1 MSIDQYQISV
11 NSLDKE
17 IADLEKKKAV
27 FDKKSVDALK
37 QSNSISVNRNTSE
50 SMIRTKMSQKERYNN
65 EYSKALQESAK
76 IQEKIAD
83 KRKKRNDENI
93 KLQKEEM
100 KEQQTQRKADIE
112 IQKAYENR
120 IREIQRQSIPSFSSI
135 NSVGLQNEEKLL
147 EYDVFISHA
156 SEDKESFV
164 DDLASELRKKNI
176 KVWYDTNSI
185 KWGDSLRSR
194 IDEGLRKSKYGIV
207 VLSPNYI
214 AENKYWTKTEL
225 DGLFQLESVTGKRL
239 LPIWHNLTKQQV
251 MDYSPTIVGRK
262 AVSTATMTAE
272 EMANE
277 FAKLLSKSEIENKT
291 NGETNE

>member
-185 KWGDSLRSR
+185 KWGVSLRSR